1 MRIRNQK
8 INMNTRNKIKNVR
21 KRVIN
26 TRNLEVTKFQF
37 MKKNKLK

>member
-1 MRIRNQK
+1 MRIRTQK
-8 INMNTRNKIKNVR
+8 INMNTRNKTRNVR

-37 MKKNKLK
+37 KKKNQLK

>member
-1 MRIRNQK
+1 
-8 INMNTRNKIKNVR
+8 MNTRNKIKNVR

-37 MKKNKLK
+37 KKKNKLK

>member
-37 MKKNKLK
+37 KKKNKLK